1 MGRGGL
7 RPDCG
12 GAIQAWPE
20 NAGFWGRTFLDL
32 TNDTQNLRNHLRHA
46 TAKAHDALD
55 RSMADFDLSDR
66 RSYAGFLTVQLAAR
80 APIEEWCA
88 AQVPE
93 EFRPPAQAPLIR
105 ADLADLG
112 ISAER
117 EAVAPARELTEP
129 LGVAWTLGGSSLGNR
144 AMLAHLRKRTGA
156 DWPTAFLA
164 DPRMAQFWSA
174 LRPRIEQPTDSATA
188 SRAAA
193 SALAVFARFE
203 AALADHGEREAA

>member
-1 MGRGGL
+1 M
-7 RPDCG
+7 CG
-12 GAIQAWPE
+12 AP
-20 NAGFWGRTFLDL
+20 R
-32 TNDTQNLRNHLRHA
+32 
-46 TAKAHDALD
+46 LD
-55 RSMADFDLSDR
+55 R
-66 RSYAGFLTVQLAAR
+66 
-80 APIEEWCA
+80 
-88 AQVPE
+88 
-93 EFRPPAQAPLIR
+93 RPPAQAPLIR

-174 LRPRIEQPTDSATA
+174 LRPRIEQPTDSETA

>member
-80 APIEEWCA
+80 APIHVEYLKNMGVEA
-88 AQVPE
+88 SMS
-93 EFRPPAQAPLIR
+93 
-105 ADLADLG
+105 
-112 ISAER
+112 ISIVVR
-117 EAVAPARELTEP
+117 
-129 LGVAWTLGGSSLGNR
+129 G
-144 AMLAHLRKRTGA
+144 
-156 DWPTAFLA
+156 
-164 DPRMAQFWSA
+164 
-174 LRPRIEQPTDSATA
+174 
-188 SRAAA
+188 
-193 SALAVFARFE
+193 
-203 AALADHGEREAA
+203 